1 MGQYG
6 KLFFIFKYKTM
17 KNVLMIVLLAI
28 AGTLTAQTVST
39 ADIYQ
44 QKGTRIQVTVIN
56 ADGSRHMDYVVLA
69 ENQHY
74 FLLTLPS
81 GRVRY
86 SKQHDV
92 ATQYDE
98 AVTTKLLSNVW
109 VKTQLVYEAGTLVM
123 LDGAVSDGAGNLIYR
138 FEFGE

>member
-1 MGQYG
+1 
-6 KLFFIFKYKTM
+6 M
-17 KNVLMIVLLAI
+17 KNVLFILLLAF
-28 AGTLTAQTVST
+28 AGALTAQTVST
-39 ADIYQ
+39 ADIYE
-44 QKGTRIQVTVIN
+44 QKGTRLQVTVIN
-56 ADGSRHMDYVVLA
+56 ADNSRRMDYVVLA

-74 FLLTLPS
+74 YLLTLPN

-86 SKQHDV
+86 SKQYDV

-109 VKTQLVYEAGTLVM
+109 VKTQLVYESGTLVM
-123 LDGAVSDGAGNLIYR
+123 LDGAVSDGAGNFYR

>member
-1 MGQYG
+1 M
-6 KLFFIFKYKTM
+6 KNAIFIF
-17 KNVLMIVLLAI
+17 LLAI
-28 AGTLTAQTVST
+28 AGALNAQTAGAQNPES
-39 ADIYQ
+39 IYE
-44 QKGTRIQVTVIN
+44 QKGTRMQVTVIN
-56 ADGSRHMDYVVLA
+56 PDGSRRMDYVVLA

-74 FLLTLPS
+74 YLLTLPS

-123 LDGAVSDGAGNLIYR
+123 VDGAVSDGAGNLIYR

>member
-1 MGQYG
+1 M
-6 KLFFIFKYKTM
+6 KNAIFIF
-17 KNVLMIVLLAI
+17 LLTI
-28 AGTLTAQTVST
+28 AGALNAQTAGAQNPES
-39 ADIYQ
+39 IYE
-44 QKGTRIQVTVIN
+44 QKGTRMQVTVIN

-69 ENQHY
+69 ENQQY
-74 FLLTLPS
+74 YLLTLPS

-109 VKTQLVYEAGTLVM
+109 VKCQLVYEAGTLVM
-123 LDGAVSDGAGNLIYR
+123 VDGAVSDGAGNLIYR

>member
-1 MGQYG
+1 
-6 KLFFIFKYKTM
+6 M
-17 KNVLMIVLLAI
+17 KNVLFILLLAF
-28 AGTLTAQTVST
+28 AGALTAQTVST
-39 ADIYQ
+39 ADIYE
-44 QKGTRIQVTVIN
+44 QKGTRMQVTVIN
-56 ADGSRHMDYVVLA
+56 ADNSRRMDYVVLA

-74 FLLTLPS
+74 YLLTLPN

-86 SKQHDV
+86 SKQYDV

-109 VKTQLVYEAGTLVM
+109 VKTQLVYESGTLVM

>member
-1 MGQYG
+1 M
-6 KLFFIFKYKTM
+6 KNAIFIFM
-17 KNVLMIVLLAI
+17 LAI
-28 AGTLTAQTVST
+28 AGALNAQTAGAQNPES
-39 ADIYQ
+39 IYE
-44 QKGTRIQVTVIN
+44 QKGTKLQVTVIN
-56 ADGSRHMDYVVLA
+56 ADGSRRMDYVVLA

-74 FLLTLPS
+74 YLLTLPS

-86 SKQHDV
+86 SKQHEV

-109 VKTQLVYEAGTLVM
+109 VKTQLVYESGTLVM

>member
-1 MGQYG
+1 M
-6 KLFFIFKYKTM
+6 KNAIFIF
-17 KNVLMIVLLAI
+17 LLAI
-28 AGTLTAQTVST
+28 AGALNAQTAGAQNPES
-39 ADIYQ
+39 IYE
-44 QKGTRIQVTVIN
+44 QKGTKLQVTVIN
-56 ADGSRHMDYVVLA
+56 ADGSRRMDYVVLA

-74 FLLTLPS
+74 YLLTLPS

-86 SKQHDV
+86 SKQHEV

-109 VKTQLVYEAGTLVM
+109 VKTQLVYESGTLVM